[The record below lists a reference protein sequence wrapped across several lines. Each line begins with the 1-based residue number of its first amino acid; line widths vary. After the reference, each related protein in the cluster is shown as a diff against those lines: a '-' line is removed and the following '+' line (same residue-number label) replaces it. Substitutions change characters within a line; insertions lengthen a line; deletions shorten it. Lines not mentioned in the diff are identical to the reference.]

1 LLRNAYRLNVGLVFV
16 MHFIIRRPTDYLYPH
31 ERLVEILYGLVIAL
45 TITSAVRVITGGGTL
60 DIKLMVT
67 TSLGAGLSWGIIDA
81 MLYILVVMFQK
92 HRYTRIASKISSAKD
107 ESEALAT
114 IQEDLEDSLVGTL
127 DAEDQKSVYR
137 LVLHAQRRSSKAN
150 YIHQPKYISITREDV
165 FGAGQVFF
173 AMLLATLVVVVPLLI
188 IEPPHLAVLTSNI
201 VAFVVLFIVGFS
213 WAKHTNIRK
222 TLFGSVLV
230 SLGVAIVGISL
241 ILGG

>member
-1 LLRNAYRLNVGLVFV
+1 

-45 TITSAVRVITGGGTL
+45 TITSAIRVITGGIAL
-60 DIKLMVT
+60 DIELMVT

-81 MLYILVVMFQK
+81 MLYILVVVFQK
-92 HRYTRIASKISSAKD
+92 HRYTRIAGKISSAKD
-107 ESEALAT
+107 ETEALAA

-150 YIHQPKYISITREDV
+150 YTNQPKFIVIAREDV
-165 FGAGQVFF
+165 FGAIQVFL
-173 AMLLATLVVVVPLLI
+173 AMLLATLVVITPLWF
-188 IEPPHLAVLTSNI
+188 IEPPHMAVLVSNI
-201 VAFVVLFIVGFS
+201 VAFIALFVVGYI

-222 TLFGSVLV
+222 TLFGIILV
-230 SLGVAIVGISL
+230 TLGVAIVGISL